1 MQPAR
6 ALLAFC
12 GLVLN
17 ATEVPSPDVCY
28 QIFNSCV
35 KPGFPKTIKT
45 NDPGVLKA
53 ARHSIERFNNYT
65 NDIFLFKESHI
76 SKALVQIVKGL
87 KYMLNMEIGRTTCKK
102 TKHPSLDNCEFQTNH
117 TLKRVRQRSLTSS
130 VRKTHTRTHTCTH
143 RHSPQAAILET
154 LQSFMRVASVRWVA
168 SVTCSTILMFFFV
181 SDSQLLL

>member
-1 MQPAR
+1 MR
-6 ALLAFC
+6 CDTWTKGSTNNNVLFWFC
-12 GLVLN
+12 VSL
-17 ATEVPSPDVCY
+17 SDVCY

-35 KPGFPKTIKT
+35 NPGFPKTIKT

-53 ARHSIERFNNYT
+53 ARHSVERFNNYT

-117 TLKRVRQRSLTSS
+117 TLKRTLSCYSEVWVIPWLQRFE
-130 VRKTHTRTHTCTH
+130 V
-143 RHSPQAAILET
+143 PILH
-154 LQSFMRVASVRWVA
+154 
-168 SVTCSTILMFFFV
+168 CY
-181 SDSQLLL
+181 